1 MLLIKQF
8 NIEKTKI
15 DHVKCPLCKT
25 GRLCDKPVEEK
36 VMVPIGNSEF
46 SNQSTNKII
55 LKCPKCNQQII
66 ICFQNK

>member
-1 MLLIKQF
+1 MLLLKHF
-8 NIEKTKI
+8 NDENTKI

-36 VMVPIGNSEF
+36 VVASIEHSGFSSKNS
-46 SNQSTNKII
+46 NIII
-55 LKCPKCNQQII
+55 LKCPKCNQKII